1 MTGENQSWWESM
13 ADALDGTAT
22 VGPDAG
28 ESAADFFGSLAGDL
42 AAPAVSAARAA
53 DFLSDPPG
61 WLLTQ
66 LETFTS
72 WLAGSVMPSLVE
84 ATKPD
89 LSAEWFL
96 SAYAVTFGLAFFVM
110 AILSILNL
118 VRLASGAVAS
128 ADVVDAL
135 TYQAVWF
142 FLGTLIGPPVGYMIA
157 QVVGA
162 ASDALLGWAVQDNVE
177 GVVGRLREFSD
188 TGAFLPEAGGWL
200 LAVVILLFLITGLV
214 MVVVAHLIALVTL
227 YFVGVLFPL
236 TQVWR
241 MDPKRRGLA
250 DSAVLV
256 WLCILASHALIFLLL
271 GVAFH
276 WVGNAGFAFLEDP
289 EMNSVAQAIAAGFA
303 MILAGVSPLMLFKLA
318 KVLPST
324 AGQAGPSIP
333 SGLGSSP
340 GGGTPS
346 LRDHAQQQA
355 SKSESAPSGT
365 GQEGSSDSAPSSS
378 PDGSDGGGAGEK
390 PGALEQRANDHRSG
404 LSGAGVTGSGT
415 GTGSGEGVSTSAGT
429 GTGTGSGEGVSTSA
443 GSDTATKAGA
453 GGGSAA
459 GGAATGEAAGA
470 AEGAAT
476 GGRFGP
482 AGALVGAG
490 LGIAAQGVKKAWDTS
505 VETSK
510 KAGETAAEDMGR
522 REID

>member
-1 MTGENQSWWESM
+1 MATSDDQSW
-13 ADALDGTAT
+13 LQ
-22 VGPDAG
+22 
-28 ESAADFFGSLAGDL
+28 SAIEGLAGVSTVSSDETDDVAEWL
-42 AAPAVSAARAA
+42 GSSIGQLTSPVTDPAGDIARAA

-72 WLAGSVMPSLVE
+72 WLAGTVMPSLVE

-118 VRLASGAVAS
+118 VRLASGSVAS

-142 FLGTLIGPPVGYMIA
+142 FLGTLIGPPVGYLIA

-162 ASDALLGWAVQDNVE
+162 VSDALLGWAVQDSVE
-177 GVVGRLREFSD
+177 GVVDRLREFSD

-276 WVGNAGFAFLEDP
+276 WVGDAGFAFLDDP

-303 MILAGVSPLMLFKLA
+303 MVLAGVSPLMLFKLA

-324 AGQAGPSIP
+324 AGQAGPSLS
-333 SGLGSSP
+333 SGSGSSP
-340 GGGTPS
+340 GGSPPS

-355 SKSESAPSGT
+355 STSESAPSGT
-365 GQEGSSDSAPSSS
+365 GSEGNPDPAPSNDA
-378 PDGSDGGGAGEK
+378 DGSDGGGSGEQR
-390 PGALEQRANDHRSG
+390 GALEQRANDHRSG
-404 LSGAGVTGSGT
+404 LSGAGATGSGT
-415 GTGSGEGVSTSAGT
+415 GTEGVSAPAGSDTSAGT
-429 GTGTGSGEGVSTSA
+429 GARSG
-443 GSDTATKAGA
+443 AGA
-453 GGGSAA
+453 GTGAETGVGSGTAA
-459 GGAATGEAAGA
+459 GGAAAGETAAAAG
-470 AEGAAT
+470 GAAK
-476 GGRFGP
+476 GGALGP
-482 AGALVGAG
+482 AGAAVGAG
-490 LGIAAQGVKKAWDTS
+490 LAIAAKGTKKAWDTT
-505 VETSK
+505 VETSQ

-522 REID
+522 REVD